1 MRILNSAEVAQLLD
15 MPSCIDAV
23 EEAFRARGAGRP
35 AASASL
41 GLPLDGGTLHAK
53 LARLDRARSYVAA
66 KINANLPRN
75 PTEKGLPTIQGVLVL
90 MDAEAG
96 VPLAIMDSA
105 AITTLRTA
113 ATSAVAARYL
123 ALPDASRAAFIGCGV
138 QARAHLSAL
147 RAVRPITRAF
157 AVDSHRTAA
166 EQFCEYALDEH
177 GVDCALPA
185 SLREATRNSQI
196 IVTTTPSERPVL
208 HRDDVAA
215 GAFIAAVGADN
226 EHKQEI
232 DPHLLAA
239 AAVVVDDLEQCAHGG
254 DLRHALAALVMQL
267 ADVRGSL
274 DQVVGGTRDG
284 RRSVDE
290 IIVFDSTGVAIEDVA
305 AAALVFERASAGGIG
320 IEMALAGR

>member
-23 EEAFRARGAGRP
+23 EEAFCARGAGRP
-35 AASASL
+35 ATSASL

-53 LARLDRARSYVAA
+53 LARLDRARPYVAA

-90 MDAEAG
+90 IDAEAG

-157 AVDSHRTAA
+157 AVDSHRTTA
-166 EQFCEYALDEH
+166 EQFCEYALDTH
-177 GVDCALPA
+177 GVDCTVPA
-185 SLREATRNSQI
+185 SLREATRNSHI

-208 HRDDVAA
+208 YRDDVAA

-232 DPHLLAA
+232 NPHLLAA
-239 AAVVVDDLEQCAHGG
+239 AAVIVDDLEQCAHGG
-254 DLRHALAALVMQL
+254 DLRHALADLVMQV

-274 DQVVGGTRDG
+274 DQVLAGSRDG

-305 AAALVFERASAGGIG
+305 AAALVFERASVSGVGV
-320 IEMALAGR
+320 EMALAGR